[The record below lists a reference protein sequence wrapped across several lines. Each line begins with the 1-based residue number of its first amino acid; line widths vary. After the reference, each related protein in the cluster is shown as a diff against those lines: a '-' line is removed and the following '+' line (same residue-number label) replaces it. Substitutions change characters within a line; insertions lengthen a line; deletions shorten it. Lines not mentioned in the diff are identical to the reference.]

1 MATSRYYNS
10 RGDDVRRYQQ
20 YLNGLGASLKV
31 DGIWGKK
38 TEAAYDRYRDEFD
51 RWLGA
56 RGGGFDSGGVDS
68 DSLAA
73 LLSAFRLPSYQEQ
86 TEAQLR
92 QAASA
97 QYAPRYNAE
106 AEALR
111 AQNARNQQALAQRQ
125 TALDAEQAQQAAA
138 TRAQYEQNAA
148 ALQRMLTA
156 RGMGRSTYAG
166 DVAQRQSENLL
177 GALDALSARYAADRA
192 DLRQQSQQYD
202 DAANA
207 ALARLMN
214 DRRDNEEA
222 YYQKLLAQQQTAR
235 SQADSAYNSIVQA
248 LMQLLSTDDYRRQQL
263 AQQASQF
270 AENLKLGYRKLR

>member
-214 DRRDNEEA
+214 DRRDSEEA